1 MGNDDILDGFR
12 DRLDKLEVDVRILR
26 DADNKRSIDIN
37 TVTVELK
44 NLITLLDKNKSNWYA
59 GAGVAV
65 ASIAVLVTIVSL
77 WITYPALKH
86 SNEIA
91 RAYETKLLIMM
102 SESDK

>member
-1 MGNDDILDGFR
+1 MGNDDILDGFEK
-12 DRLDKLEVDVRILR
+12 RLARVEDDVRTLR
-26 DADNKRSIDIN
+26 DADNKRSLDIN
-37 TVTVELK
+37 TVTIELR
-44 NLITLLDKNKSNWYA
+44 NLTELLKEKKSDRYA
-59 GAGVAV
+59 GLGVAV

-102 SESDK
+102 SENDK